1 MIQLEMIAE
10 HAKALIA
17 LLGQQPT
24 HSGAFI
30 LYNDLLNQL
39 ESQLKLEAEAEDNA
53 E

>member
-39 ESQLKLEAEAEDNA
+39 ESQLKPETEVGENA